1 MRRVSQDMSDF
12 HSELQSVFGR
22 LDWWPI
28 ADGGIQ
34 RFHAPGDKPGSKN
47 GWYLVFSGD
56 ISVGFYGSWKTGVT
70 GSWSSRATGD
80 PLEQNLLRERIDQ
93 ARQQEETERLQ
104 RQATVAESARQLWD
118 GANAADPQHPYL
130 LAKGCPPTGLRQC
143 ENWLLVPLYHAG
155 ELVSMQRIGPGGK
168 KLFLVGGKIKGA
180 AAMLGTINDGEP
192 LYICEGWAT
201 GSTLHAATGAAV
213 ACAMSANNLIE
224 AGQHLRSRHPNSI
237 LIVAGDDDRLT
248 PGNPGSKCAHLAAE
262 KLGCGL
268 IMPPWPVGAPLHLTD
283 FNDLRQWQG
292 ACI

>member
-1 MRRVSQDMSDF
+1 MRKLSTDMSDF
-12 HSELQSVFGR
+12 HSALQSVFGR

-104 RQATVAESARQLWD
+104 RQATVAASARQLWD
-118 GANAADPQHPYL
+118 AADSADPQHPYL
-130 LAKGCPPTGLRQC
+130 LAKSCPPTGLRQC
-143 ENWLLVPLYHAG
+143 ENWLLVPLSHAG
-155 ELVSMQRIGPGGK
+155 GIVSMQRIGPSGK
-168 KLFLVGGKIKGA
+168 KLFLAGGRTKGA
-180 AAMLGTINDGEP
+180 AAMLGTITDGEP

-201 GSTLHAATGAAV
+201 GSTIHAATGAAV
-213 ACAMSANNLIE
+213 ACAMSANNLLE
-224 AGQHLRSRHPNSI
+224 VGMHLHNQYPNSV
-237 LIVAGDDDRLT
+237 LIVAGDDDRQT
-248 PGNPGSKCAHLAAE
+248 EGNTGRKFAQIAAQ

-268 IMPPWPVGAPLHLTD
+268 IFPTWPLDAPLHLTD
-283 FNDLRQWQG
+283 FNDLRKWQG
-292 ACI
+292 TCI